1 MASYGYNSS
10 TTTKSDSTGT
20 VFSDIEKYLSSS
32 FLASATSVVKD
43 EEDSKKLAGIA
54 EKFANSAQKYIEE
67 KVSLTFMKCKLD
79 LLFEYEKHY
88 LSLIK
93 EYKEEIKFATSL
105 QEDLRKER
113 ANFFSATLREVYAT
127 LQTTKVGPEME
138 TMWLE
143 KLVSSYTESLDLSA
157 ELAKERTLTRVSEL
171 KDDSN
176 EIKSKIE
183 HS

>member
-1 MASYGYNSS
+1 MATNYNNQS
-10 TTTKSDSTGT
+10 KSPQLIG
-20 VFSDIEKYLSSS
+20 DIERYLEGNVKSALQSMELS
-32 FLASATSVVKD
+32 EDQKKKVDAVAS
-43 EEDSKKLAGIA
+43 
-54 EKFANSAQKYIEE
+54 KFAERSVTFIEE
-67 KVSLTFMKCKLD
+67 KISLTYMKNKLD

-127 LQTTKVGPEME
+127 LQATKVGPEME
-138 TMWLE
+138 TLWLE

-157 ELAKERTLTRVSEL
+157 ELAKENTLSRVSEL
-171 KDDSN
+171 KEESKDTKD
-176 EIKSKIE
+176 EIE
-183 HS
+183 NQ